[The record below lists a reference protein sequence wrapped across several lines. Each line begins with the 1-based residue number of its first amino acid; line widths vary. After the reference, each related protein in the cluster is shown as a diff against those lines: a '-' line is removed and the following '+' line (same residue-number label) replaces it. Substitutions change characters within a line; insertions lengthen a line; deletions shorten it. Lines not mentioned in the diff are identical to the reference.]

1 MITKHKSWLF
11 AALFVL
17 IGVIAA
23 QAQNAVHNKAYFDAI
38 TYQWTDANGVSHEN
52 AVTEVA
58 TDPYQIVALLKKV
71 YCDPNI
77 PGPKYSAFDKNGN
90 PEDKVYYDKV
100 DGGWNISASDV
111 TEPYEDG
118 YTLLMVALN
127 NHITLQGNE
136 NNYSANYFT
145 QTNQLINYIRNN
157 VASVQMLCDGLRLG
171 SGVNAGTAFNISGE
185 YNRFFILGKGQARK
199 KDSYVTDYE
208 RDHGVIAG
216 EEVPFK
222 QMFEQFS
229 PTSGLSGSEITDF
242 YTRMVHGQLY
252 PVVHD
257 CMSVIEN
264 EHDFSMAGKNKE
276 EYKSLTGL
284 NIFIPDYRLQ
294 YNTRDTTWTTTEY
307 EWWGIIPI
315 PVEVSHTGK
324 IDNRTMN
331 PYQTVQ
337 DDGEYWQWKNPT
349 YGAANYAVY
358 NTAHA
363 PRVGLYTIQLDAN
376 AAPAD
381 EEATYTVVLDWTSSL
396 NTLAGGEEVPQTY
409 TIFIVDQYGYN
420 YELAVTDQTTY
431 TYEVPQEDHSYTITY
446 VVYGQP
452 SDGDHDMFVVWSN
465 TDDVI
470 IPGTNDFLALGLD
483 HFESDYDIDAEV
495 NYYRNFFTL
504 ANFDDL
510 NAFTVDRVAAGENEF
525 VLYRYD
531 MANSDVMTAVA
542 NVYLAVTNSGVGYTV
557 AYHEQVMRP
566 NYDIE
571 VVPQSILHVN
581 DGVIDMS
588 GLILVDQ
595 FSADV
600 SENMHPNRY
609 GYVLALANATA
620 AKTTNTV
627 EVPVHQT
634 YGFNLAYYTKEEI
647 NEDRDATL
655 QAGVKNAYVDYELD
669 NVPEVYYIDLLRG
682 DNAAP
687 NDMISHLQRR
697 TDGSF
702 IEFSGALPEYTGNL
716 EYYWAN
722 RHDTNVI
729 TGVYGDYM
737 TYVPVIKTFGED
749 RVKKDG
755 ENTYG
760 TNIYKTGV
768 AGLDVSVEGTVSVH
782 GSYANWYDE
791 NNEECAVFNPIITIN
806 ATMPDYATWE
816 YRPYMYRV
824 WLKCDNRRFADM
836 DEHGHLVND
845 TDTERENF
853 ELIVED
859 YPWDGET
866 EVVYGDSNDE
876 LAFGATYA
884 SRNGGI
890 SFLVRMYYEVQA
902 DIPLKSA
909 KYPSWMPVFYVVE
922 KEIPWNNVPTS
933 VNEITSG
940 TVVATTYYNAQGVAS
955 DKPFDGVNI
964 VVTKYSDGSTKTT
977 KVIR

>member
-17 IGVIAA
+17 IGVFAA

-38 TYQWTDANGVSHEN
+38 TYQWTDANGVTHEN
-52 AVTEVA
+52 AVSEVA

-77 PGPKYSAFDKNGN
+77 PGPLYSAYDEDGN
-90 PEDKVYYDKV
+90 REREVYYGAV
-100 DGGWNISASDV
+100 DGGWNISADDV
-111 TEPYEDG
+111 TAPYEDG
-118 YTLLMVALN
+118 YTILMVALN
-127 NHITLQGNE
+127 NHLTLQGNE
-136 NNYSANYFT
+136 NDYYANYFT

-157 VASVQMLCDGLRLG
+157 VTSVQLLCDGLRVG
-171 SGVNAGTAFNISGE
+171 SGENAGTSFNISGE
-185 YNRFFILGKGQARK
+185 YNRFFLLGKGQARQ
-199 KDSYVTDYE
+199 KDSWVTTRENYY
-208 RDHGVIAG
+208 GVIAG

-229 PTSGLSGSEITDF
+229 PTSGLSGSEVKDF
-242 YTRMVHGQLY
+242 YAKMVNGEVF

-264 EHDFSMAGKNKE
+264 EHDFTMAGKNNE
-276 EYKSLTGL
+276 EYKSLTGM
-284 NIFIPDYRLQ
+284 NIFVPDYRLK
-294 YNTRDTTWTTTEY
+294 YWEKDTSWQETE
-307 EWWGIIPI
+307 WVIIIPVQVT
-315 PVEVSHTGK
+315 VEGNY
-324 IDNRTMN
+324 DARTQN
-331 PYQTVQ
+331 PYKTV
-337 DDGEYWQWKNPT
+337 DGKEFGDPRYLT
-349 YGAANYAVY
+349 ANYAVY
-358 NTAHA
+358 NQDHA
-363 PRVGLYTIQLDAN
+363 PRMGIYTIKLDAN
-376 AAPAD
+376 AAPAA
-381 EEATYTVVLDWTSSL
+381 EEGTYTVVLDWTSSL

-409 TIFIVDQYGYN
+409 TVYIVDQYGYN

-446 VVYGQP
+446 VIYGQP

-470 IPGTNDFLALGLD
+470 IPGTNDFLAMGLD

-531 MANSDVMTAVA
+531 MENSDVMTAVA
-542 NVYLAVTNSGVGYTV
+542 DVHLAVQGNGVGYTV
-557 AYHEQVMRP
+557 EYQEQVMRP
-566 NYDIE
+566 NYNID
-571 VVPQSILHVN
+571 VTTQGTLDVN

-588 GLILVDQ
+588 GLTLVDQ

-634 YGFNLAYYTKEEI
+634 YGFNLAYYTKEEV

-716 EYYWAN
+716 EYYWAS

-729 TGVYGDYM
+729 TGEYGDFM

-760 TNIYKTGV
+760 SNIYKTGV
-768 AGLDVSVEGTVSVH
+768 AGLDISVDGTVSVH

-791 NNEECAVFNPIITIN
+791 NNQECAVFNPVISIN
-806 ATMPDYATWE
+806 ALMPDYATWE
-816 YRPYMYRV
+816 YRPYLYRV
-824 WLKCDNRRFADM
+824 WLKCDNRRYADM
-836 DEHGHLVND
+836 DENGHLVND
-845 TDTERENF
+845 TETERENF

-859 YPWDGET
+859 YIWDGET
-866 EVVYGDSNDE
+866 EVFYGDPDNDE

-884 SRNGGI
+884 SKDGGI

-902 DIPLKSA
+902 DIPLKNA

-922 KEIPWNNVPTS
+922 KEIPWTNIPTS
-933 VNEITSG
+933 VNEITSN
-940 TVVATTYYNAQGVAS
+940 TVVATTYYNAQGLAS
-955 DKPFDGVNI
+955 DKPFNGVNI
-964 VVTKYSDGSTKTT
+964 VVTKFSDGTTKTA

>member
-17 IGVIAA
+17 IGVFAA
-23 QAQNAVHNKAYFDAI
+23 QAQNAVHTKAYFDAI

-52 AVTEVA
+52 AVSEKA

-77 PGPKYSAFDKNGN
+77 PGPKYSAYDKNGN
-90 PEDKVYYDKV
+90 REQASKVYYGAV
-100 DGGWNISASDV
+100 DGGWNISAGDV

-118 YTLLMVALN
+118 YTILMVALN
-127 NHITLQGNE
+127 NHLTLQGNE
-136 NNYSANYFT
+136 NDYYANYFT
-145 QTNQLINYIRNN
+145 QTNELINYIRNN
-157 VASVQMLCDGLRLG
+157 VASVQLLCDGLRVG
-171 SGVNAGTAFNISGE
+171 SGENAGTSFNISGE
-185 YNRFFILGKGQARK
+185 YNRFFLLGKGQARK
-199 KDSYVTDYE
+199 KDSWVTARENYY
-208 RDHGVIAG
+208 GIIAG

-229 PTSGLSGSEITDF
+229 PTSGLAGSEIKDF
-242 YTRMVHGQLY
+242 YVKMVNGEVF

-264 EHDFSMAGKNKE
+264 EHDFSMAGKNEE
-276 EYKSLTGL
+276 EYKSLTGM
-284 NIFIPDYRLQ
+284 NIFIPDYRLK
-294 YNTRDTTWTTTEY
+294 YWEDDTTWYT
-307 EWWGIIPI
+307 WVIIP
-315 PVEVSHTGK
+315 HTGK
-324 IDNRTMN
+324 YDARTQN
-331 PYQTVQ
+331 PYKTV
-337 DDGEYWQWKNPT
+337 DGQEFADPRYIT
-349 YGAANYAVY
+349 ANYAVY
-358 NTAHA
+358 NTAHS
-363 PRVGLYTIQLDAN
+363 PRMGLYTIKLDAN
-376 AAPAD
+376 AAPAA
-381 EEATYTVVLDWTSSL
+381 EEETYTVVLDWTSSL

-409 TIFIVDQYGYN
+409 TVFIVDQYGYN
-420 YELAVTDQTTY
+420 YELAVTDQTSY

-446 VVYGQP
+446 VIYGQP
-452 SDGDHDMFVVWSN
+452 SDGDHDMFVAWSN

-531 MANSDVMTAVA
+531 MENSDVMTAVA
-542 NVYLAVTNSGVGYTV
+542 DVHLAVQGNGVGYTV
-557 AYHEQVMRP
+557 EYQEQVMRP
-566 NYDIE
+566 NYNID
-571 VVPQSILHVN
+571 VTTQGTLDVN

-588 GLILVDQ
+588 GLTLVDQ

-634 YGFNLAYYTKEEI
+634 YGFNLANYTKEEV

-702 IEFSGALPEYTGNL
+702 IEFCGALPEYTGNL

-760 TNIYKTGV
+760 SNIYKTGV

-791 NNEECAVFNPIITIN
+791 NGEECAVFNPIITIN

-816 YRPYMYRV
+816 YRPYLYRV

-836 DEHGHLVND
+836 DEHGHLIND
-845 TDTERENF
+845 TETERESF
-853 ELIVED
+853 ELIAED
-859 YPWDGET
+859 YTWDGET
-866 EVVYGDSNDE
+866 DVVYGGPNDE
-876 LAFGATYA
+876 MAFGATYA

-902 DIPLKSA
+902 DIPLKNA

-933 VNEITSG
+933 VNEITTEFEVSK
-940 TVVATTYYNAQGVAS
+940 TYYNAQGVAS